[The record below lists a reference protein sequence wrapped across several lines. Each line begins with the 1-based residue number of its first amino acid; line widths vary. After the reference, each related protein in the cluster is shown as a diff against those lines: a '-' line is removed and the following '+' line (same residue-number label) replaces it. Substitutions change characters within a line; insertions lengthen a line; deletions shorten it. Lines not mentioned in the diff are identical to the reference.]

1 MSVSLDWLP
10 FFIYFLSALLFYR
23 SPCFSCLLCFLTL
36 SIYFYFTCLNC
47 LLYSKQAPRH
57 PNQQRQPDTHP
68 NLTPTQTPKHPIT
81 QTPKHQ
87 STFCYLFRL
96 LFDPHIIFFFFCL
109 ISSSFATPPIQIN
122 KIEDDNLLSYSL
134 YLVREALIINHKV

>member
-23 SPCFSCLLCFLTL
+23 SPYFSCLLCFLTL

-109 ISSSFATPPIQIN
+109 ISSSFATSPLRPIQIN
-122 KIEDDNLLSYSL
+122 KNEDDNLLSCSL
-134 YLVREALIINHKV
+134 YL